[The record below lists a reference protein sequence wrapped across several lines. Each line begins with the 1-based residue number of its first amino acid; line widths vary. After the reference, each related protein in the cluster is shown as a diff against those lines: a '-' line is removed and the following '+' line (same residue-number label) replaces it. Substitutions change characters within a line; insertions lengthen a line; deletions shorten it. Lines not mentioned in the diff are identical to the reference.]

1 MNDELPKTKIDE
13 KTGIEYHLEGD
24 YYIPNLYIE
33 PEETNYEIIKYG
45 RLKLRYLIDF
55 KKAEYITLF
64 MEKKLNNYLHQIDEE
79 CEERL
84 EILIEQMKEKENVTE
99 ELKLLNQMEWVQ
111 KMNSIKNRAEEI
123 IYNELILE

>member
-1 MNDELPKTKIDE
+1 MYFLDTSQKVRNKK
-13 KTGIEYHLEGD
+13 Y
-24 YYIPNLYIE
+24 
-33 PEETNYEIIKYG
+33 ETRKYG

-64 MEKKLNNYLHQIDEE
+64 IEKKLNNYLHQIYEE

-84 EILIEQMKEKENVTE
+84 EILIKQMKEKENVTE

-111 KMNSIKNRAEEI
+111 QMNSIKNRAEEI
-123 IYNELILE
+123 IYNELIYVLC